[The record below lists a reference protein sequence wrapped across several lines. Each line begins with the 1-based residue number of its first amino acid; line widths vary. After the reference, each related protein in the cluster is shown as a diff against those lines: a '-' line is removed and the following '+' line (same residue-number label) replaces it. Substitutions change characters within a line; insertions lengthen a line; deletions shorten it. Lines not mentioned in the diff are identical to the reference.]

1 MVLLWSRRSGVP
13 RLATISAR
21 TPKLVSRSVL
31 VSVRLLFEAL
41 ALAPID
47 AALDLDAAG
56 ATPQYRT
63 SALRDLARSRSPYA
77 PI

>member
-1 MVLLWSRRSGVP
+1 
-13 RLATISAR
+13 
-21 TPKLVSRSVL
+21 
-31 VSVRLLFEAL
+31 VRLLFEAL

-77 PI
+77 PIQEGNRSLSAENAPRTPRSE